1 MPEVS
6 IYDTRFEV
14 CRGELP
20 HMREKESNPHWEN
33 FKDAMRFLGSIGFY
47 VGEDKE
53 IKRMY
58 PALNDSRRAGRY
70 AVWQAAP
77 AVGRLSR
84 SDCTADLKFKAEWH
98 QNVFRIHFY
107 QDVQF
112 ENPNGGY
119 YDFDKLEKMPYLI
132 RKQYEL
138 TERKLT
144 AYFEGKGFRVCP
156 RKKMM
161 RGKAFIV
168 NDYIGSCHHP
178 QKEWFRLEEVDGQT
192 PEHEYN
198 AKDRDGKILHNGETK
213 YFRDWG
219 GYLCRGVVYHNINN
233 MWWVLPSDGD
243 VMNKACFELFDLTDA
258 EPRRRVKEHRP
269 PEEYA
274 ERKKW
279 LSLCSTKELENE
291 LKRRRRA
298 V

>member
-1 MPEVS
+1 M
-6 IYDTRFEV
+6 TRGLKYAEGN
-14 CRGELP
+14 CPICG
-20 HMREKESNPHWEN
+20 KSNPHWEN

-58 PALNDSRRAGRY
+58 PVLNGNRRAGRY
-70 AVWQAAP
+70 
-77 AVGRLSR
+77 
-84 SDCTADLKFKAEWH
+84 TDLKFKAEWH

-138 TERKLT
+138 TESKLID
-144 AYFEGKGFRVCP
+144 YFTGRGFPVNYQENR
-156 RKKMM
+156 M
-161 RGKAFIV
+161 RGKAFII
-168 NDYIGSCHHP
+168 NDYIRSCHHP

-198 AKDRDGKILHNGETK
+198 AKDRDGKILHNGEVK
-213 YFRDWG
+213 YFRDWS
-219 GYLCRGVVYHNINN
+219 GYLIRGVIYHNINN

>member
-6 IYDTRFEV
+6 IYDTQFAVR
-14 CRGELP
+14 RGKLP
-20 HMREKESNPHWEN
+20 YKEEKEGNPHWEN

-53 IKRMY
+53 VKRMY

-70 AVWQAAP
+70 A
-77 AVGRLSR
+77 
-84 SDCTADLKFKAEWH
+84 DLKFKAEWH
-98 QNVFRIHFY
+98 ANAFHIQFY
-107 QDVQF
+107 QDVRH
-112 ENPNGGY
+112 ENRNGGF

-138 TERKLT
+138 TERKFA
-144 AYFEGKGFRVCP
+144 AYFEKKGFLVSYQAN
-156 RKKMM
+156 KM
-161 RGKAFIV
+161 RGKAFII
-168 NDYIGSCHHP
+168 NDYIRSCHHP
-178 QKEWFRLEEVDGQT
+178 QTAWFRLEEVDGQT
-192 PEHEYN
+192 PEYEYN
-198 AKDRDGKILHNGETK
+198 AKDRDGRILHNGETK

-233 MWWVLPSDGD
+233 MWWVLLPDGN
-243 VMNKACFELFDLTDA
+243 VRNRACFDLFDLTGE
-258 EPRRRVKEHRP
+258 EPRGRIKKHRP

-274 ERKKW
+274 ERKKY
-279 LSLCSTKELENE
+279 LSLCSAKELENE

>member
-1 MPEVS
+1 MSEVS

-20 HMREKESNPHWEN
+20 HMREKESNPHWGN

-58 PALNDSRRAGRY
+58 PVLNGNRRAGRY
-70 AVWQAAP
+70 
-77 AVGRLSR
+77 
-84 SDCTADLKFKAEWH
+84 TDLKFKAEWH

-138 TERKLT
+138 AESKLID
-144 AYFEGKGFRVCP
+144 YFTGRGFPVNYQENR
-156 RKKMM
+156 M
-161 RGKAFIV
+161 RGKAFII
-168 NDYIGSCHHP
+168 NDYIRSCYHP

-198 AKDRDGKILHNGETK
+198 AKDRDGKILHNGEVK
-213 YFRDWG
+213 YFRDWS
-219 GYLCRGVVYHNINN
+219 GYLNRGVIYHNINN

-243 VMNKACFELFDLTDA
+243 IINKAGYELFDLTDA

-279 LSLCSTKELENE
+279 LSLCSMKELENE
-291 LKRRRRA
+291 LKRRRWA